1 MSGKRNKTP
10 DLMGELL
17 SGKPEGR
24 PAGEPP
30 KRQDRETTRQ
40 RDKETD
46 RRIKATHYLTESTL
60 YRLEQALTGLRMAT
74 DNRKL
79 NRYDLVE
86 EALQIV
92 LEEWEQAGPESA
104 LATRLRGRA

>member
-1 MSGKRNKTP
+1 MSGKRSKTP

-17 SGKPEGR
+17 TGKTEER
-24 PAGEPP
+24 
-30 KRQDRETTRQ
+30 KDRQTERRI
-40 RDKETD
+40 DKETE
-46 RRIKATHYLTESTL
+46 RRIKATHYLTEGTL

-86 EALQIV
+86 EALRLV

-104 LATRLRGRA
+104 LAQRLRGRA

>member
-1 MSGKRNKTP
+1 MSGKRSKTP

-17 SGKPEGR
+17 SGKPESQ
-24 PAGEPP
+24 PAGKPP
-30 KRQDRETTRQ
+30 KQQDRATIRQ
-40 RDKETD
+40 IDKEPD

-86 EALQIV
+86 EALRIV
-92 LEEWEQAGPESA
+92 LEEWEQAGQGSQ
-104 LATRLRGRA
+104 LAERLRGRA

>member
-1 MSGKRNKTP
+1 MGGKRSKTP

-17 SGKPEGR
+17 TGKPEERIDRKTERRKG
-24 PAGEPP
+24 GEAE
-30 KRQDRETTRQ
+30 Q
-40 RDKETD
+40 
-46 RRIKATHYLTESTL
+46 RIKATHYLTESTL

-104 LATRLRGRA
+104 LAKRLRGRT

>member
-1 MSGKRNKTP
+1 MGGKRSKTP

-17 SGKPEGR
+17 TGKTEGQQ
-24 PAGEPP
+24 AGGPL
-30 KRQDRETTRQ
+30 KQIDRQTDRQ
-40 RDKETD
+40 INKETN

-86 EALQIV
+86 EALQIA
-92 LEEWEQAGPESA
+92 LTEWEQSGPESA
-104 LATRLRGRA
+104 LAKRLRGRT

>member
-1 MSGKRNKTP
+1 MSGKRSKTP

-17 SGKPEGR
+17 TGKPEERKGI
-24 PAGEPP
+24 
-30 KRQDRETTRQ
+30 Q
-40 RDKETD
+40 TD
-46 RRIKATHYLTESTL
+46 RRIDREAERKIKATHYLTESTL

-104 LATRLRGRA
+104 LAKRLSGRA

>member
-1 MSGKRNKTP
+1 MSGKRSKTP

-17 SGKPEGR
+17 TGKPEER
-24 PAGEPP
+24 
-30 KRQDRETTRQ
+30 KDRHTER
-40 RDKETD
+40 RIDKEAD
-46 RRIKATHYLTESTL
+46 KRIKATHYLTESTL

-86 EALQIV
+86 EALRLV
-92 LEEWEQAGPESA
+92 LEEWEQAGPESP
-104 LATRLRGRA
+104 LAKRLRGRT

>member
-1 MSGKRNKTP
+1 MSGKRSKTP

-17 SGKPEGR
+17 TGR
-24 PAGEPP
+24 PTEPEEWRA
-30 KRQDRETTRQ
+30 KQTERQTDREAER
-40 RDKETD
+40 K
-46 RRIKATHYLTESTL
+46 IKATHYLTESTL

-86 EALQIV
+86 EALRLV
-92 LEEWEQAGPESA
+92 LEEWEQAGPESP
-104 LATRLRGRA
+104 LAKRLRGRT

>member
-1 MSGKRNKTP
+1 MSAKRTSTP

-17 SGKPEGR
+17 TGKTAGAPR
-24 PAGEPP
+24 QTDRQRAGETEER
-30 KRQDRETTRQ
+30 K
-40 RDKETD
+40 
-46 RRIKATHYLTESTL
+46 IKATHYLTESTL

-86 EALQIV
+86 EALRIT
-92 LEEWEQAGPESA
+92 LEEWETAGAESA
-104 LATRLRGRA
+104 LAKRLSGR

>member
-1 MSGKRNKTP
+1 MSGKRSKTP

-17 SGKPEGR
+17 TGKPEGR
-24 PAGEPP
+24 AEPP
-30 KRQDRETTRQ
+30 KQKNEKTERQI
-40 RDKETD
+40 DKEPD

-86 EALQIV
+86 EALRIV
-92 LEEWEQAGPESA
+92 LEEWEQAGQGSQ
-104 LATRLRGRA
+104 LAERLRGRA

>member
-1 MSGKRNKTP
+1 MSGKRSKTP

-17 SGKPEGR
+17 TGKAESS
-24 PAGEPP
+24 P
-30 KRQDRETTRQ
+30 KQ
-40 RDKETD
+40 RDRQTERQSGGEAERK
-46 RRIKATHYLTESTL
+46 IKATHYLTEGTL

-86 EALQIV
+86 EALRLV

-104 LATRLRGRA
+104 LAQRLRGRG

>member
-1 MSGKRNKTP
+1 MSGKRSKTP

-17 SGKPEGR
+17 TGKPEER
-24 PAGEPP
+24 TN
-30 KRQDRETTRQ
+30 RQTERQTDREPER
-40 RDKETD
+40 K
-46 RRIKATHYLTESTL
+46 IKATHYLTESTL

-92 LEEWEQAGPESA
+92 LTEWETAGPESA
-104 LATRLRGRA
+104 LAKRLHGRT

>member
-1 MSGKRNKTP
+1 MSGKRSKTP

-17 SGKPEGR
+17 TGKPE
-24 PAGEPP
+24 E
-30 KRQDRETTRQ
+30 RQDRQTGKRIDREA
-40 RDKETD
+40 D

-86 EALQIV
+86 EALRLV

-104 LATRLRGRA
+104 LAKRLSGRT

>member
-1 MSGKRNKTP
+1 MSGKRSKTP

-17 SGKPEGR
+17 TGKPEGQ
-24 PAGEPP
+24 AEPP
-30 KRQDRETTRQ
+30 SQKREKTDRQ
-40 RDKETD
+40 IDKEPD

-86 EALQIV
+86 EALRIV
-92 LEEWEQAGPESA
+92 LEEWEQAGPESG
-104 LATRLRGRA
+104 LAERLRGRA

>member
-1 MSGKRNKTP
+1 MSGKRSKTP

-17 SGKPEGR
+17 TGKPEGR
-24 PAGEPP
+24 AEPP
-30 KRQDRETTRQ
+30 KQKSEKTDRQI
-40 RDKETD
+40 DKEPD

-86 EALQIV
+86 EALRLV
-92 LEEWEQAGPESA
+92 LEEWEQAGQGSQ
-104 LATRLRGRA
+104 LAERLRGRA

>member
-17 SGKPEGR
+17 TGR
-24 PAGEPP
+24 PEPEERLD
-30 KRQDRETTRQ
+30 RQTERRIDRQAER
-40 RDKETD
+40 K
-46 RRIKATHYLTESTL
+46 IKATHYLTESTL

-86 EALQIV
+86 EALQIA

-104 LATRLRGRA
+104 LAKRLRGRT